1 MKVASYREKKPMSD
15 VTEQIADIRERVAVI
30 ETEVT
35 HIRQAVDAHNAIDK
49 KNGSIVI
56 PVAAV
61 VTALEVIKV
70 VLEKVF

>member
-1 MKVASYREKKPMSD
+1 MKVVSSREKKAMSD
-15 VTEQIADIRERVAVI
+15 VNEQIADIRERVAVI

-35 HIRQAVDAHNAIDK
+35 HIRQAVEAHNALEK

-61 VTALEVIKV
+61 VTTLEIVKV